1 MPGLSVS
8 VIVPVH
14 NGARFL
20 ARCMESIHRQRYE
33 PLEIVVVDDGSTD
46 ETPALLA
53 RLGPA
58 VRSVRQ
64 ANGGP
69 AAARNHGLR
78 IATGDVIGFLDVDDT
93 WPENKLVS
101 QAGHLRD
108 DPALQ
113 IVQGT
118 IREERSDGRPSD
130 PPYFNVNL
138 GAFLFRRSAFAAI
151 GPFDET
157 LRMGEDVDLLVRAWE
172 RGLAKASTTD
182 VALIY
187 HRHGDS
193 MTHGV
198 DRRRVFAALL
208 KRRLD
213 RRRAGS
219 AASSA
224 QQSVAEYLGWDTRR
238 DPA

>member
-1 MPGLSVS
+1 MPDLSVS

-20 ARCMESIHRQRYE
+20 ARSMQRIHPQRYE

-46 ETPALLA
+46 ETPALVA

-78 IATGDVIGFLDVDDT
+78 IATGEVIGFLDVDDT
-93 WPENKLVS
+93 WPENKLVL

-108 DPALQ
+108 HPALQ

-118 IREERSDGRPSD
+118 IREERSDGGTSD
-130 PPYFNVNL
+130 
-138 GAFLFRRSAFAAI
+138 
-151 GPFDET
+151 
-157 LRMGEDVDLLVRAWE
+157 
-172 RGLAKASTTD
+172 
-182 VALIY
+182 
-187 HRHGDS
+187 
-193 MTHGV
+193 
-198 DRRRVFAALL
+198 
-208 KRRLD
+208 
-213 RRRAGS
+213 
-219 AASSA
+219 
-224 QQSVAEYLGWDTRR
+224 
-238 DPA
+238 